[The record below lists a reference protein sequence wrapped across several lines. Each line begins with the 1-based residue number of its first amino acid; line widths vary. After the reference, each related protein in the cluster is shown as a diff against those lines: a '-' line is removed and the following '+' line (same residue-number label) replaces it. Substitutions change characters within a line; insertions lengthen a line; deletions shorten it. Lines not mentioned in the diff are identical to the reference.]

1 MRKQKRRFAF
11 FLFLD
16 CILIGG
22 VAIFGSVVAR
32 TSSSSVPSSSPSLP
46 STTEGQTSQETQSVT
61 GIIASVGKKSFT
73 LTIEAAISNRQPAQ
87 ETTPKS
93 MVFSMDKNTTVDGQ
107 LRVGARANVTYR
119 EEKGN
124 AIAINVRI
132 PS

>member
-1 MRKQKRRFAF
+1 MKNQRRLAF

-16 CILIGG
+16 CVLSAAL
-22 VAIFGSVVAR
+22 AIFSSVYAR
-32 TSSSSVPSSSPSLP
+32 TSSPSPP
-46 STTEGQTSQETQSVT
+46 STTEGQTSDETQSVT
-61 GIIASVGKKSFT
+61 GIIALVGKKSFT

-87 ETTPKS
+87 ETNPKS
-93 MVFSMDKNTTVDGQ
+93 MVFLMDKNTTIDGQ

-124 AIAINVRI
+124 AIAISVRV

>member
-1 MRKQKRRFAF
+1 MKKHRRLAF

-16 CILIGG
+16 CVLIAAL
-22 VAIFGSVVAR
+22 AIFSSVYAR
-32 TSSSSVPSSSPSLP
+32 TSSPSLP
-46 STTEGQTSQETQSVT
+46 STTEGQTSDETQSVT

-73 LTIEAAISNRQPAQ
+73 LTIEAAISDRPPTQ
-87 ETTPKS
+87 ETNPKS
-93 MVFSMDKNTTVDGQ
+93 MIFSMDKNTTVDGQ
-107 LRVGARANVTYR
+107 LRIGARANVTYR

>member
-1 MRKQKRRFAF
+1 MKKQRRVAF

-16 CILIGG
+16 CVLIA
-22 VAIFGSVVAR
+22 VLAIFSSVYAR
-32 TSSSSVPSSSPSLP
+32 TSSPSLP
-46 STTEGQTSQETQSVT
+46 STTEGQTSDETQSVT

-87 ETTPKS
+87 ETNPKS
-93 MVFSMDKNTTVDGQ
+93 MVFSMDKNTTIDGQ